1 MRILAEKSFA
11 MFIDFQERLM
21 PAMSKRKSVLER
33 SAMLAKGLNELT
45 VPAILTQQYTKGL
58 GWTVSPLK
66 ELLDGAPYFDK
77 ASFSCMDDG
86 KINGAVKSMSELG
99 RNQVIVCGVE
109 AHVCVLQTCI
119 DLRAAGYDVI
129 LVTDCI
135 SSRKQ
140 SDKKMALKRAEEEG
154 CLLTTSEAI
163 LFELTRTSK
172 NEHFKA
178 ISKLVK

>member
-11 MFIDFQERLM
+11 MFIDFQEKLM

-33 SAMLAKGLNELT
+33 SAMRAQGLNELT
-45 VPAILTQQYTKGL
+45 IPAILTQQYTKGL

-66 ELLDGAPYFDK
+66 ELLDGAPCFDK

-86 KINGAVKSMSELG
+86 RINGAVRSMNDLG
-99 RNQVIVCGVE
+99 RNQAIICGVE

-119 DLRAAGYDVI
+119 DLRAAGYEVA

-135 SSRKQ
+135 SSRKP
-140 SDKKMALKRAEEEG
+140 SDKKTALRRAEEEG

-172 NEHFKA
+172 NEHFKF
-178 ISKLVK
+178 ISNLVK